1 MRLSP
6 RILHENASRVRSPA
20 SPTINIVV
28 PTVRWRPPTAG
39 RPPTTDC
46 SLGALTEQPKA
57 GCLVGACDYRRSM
70 REPPGV
76 ISVRL
81 AMSLDGYIADHDG
94 GYDWI
99 VPVPSPMLD
108 TGHQLPFDD
117 FLADIDVVVM
127 GRHCY
132 EQGQSQD
139 YISLGKQVIV
149 ATSITPASGPEGIQF
164 CDDVVNAVT
173 AARDRGNRCFL
184 FGGGVLVHS
193 FLAADAVDM
202 LTVGI
207 VPVLLGGGRPL
218 FPGEHPTINLRLTDY
233 TVRDG
238 KVRLVYQRR

>member
-1 MRLSP
+1 
-6 RILHENASRVRSPA
+6 V
-20 SPTINIVV
+20 
-28 PTVRWRPPTAG
+28 G
-39 RPPTTDC
+39 
-46 SLGALTEQPKA
+46 
-57 GCLVGACDYRRSM
+57 GACDYGRSM
-70 REPPGV
+70 GKPPGV

-81 AMSLDGYIADHDG
+81 AMSLDGYVADHDG

-117 FLADIDVVVM
+117 FLADVDLVVM

-132 EQGQSQD
+132 EQGQFRD
-139 YISLGKQVIV
+139 YLNLGKQVMV
-149 ATSITPASGPEGIQF
+149 ATSILPASGPQGVQF

-173 AARDRGNRCFL
+173 AARDVGKRCFL

-207 VPVLLGGGRPL
+207 VPVILGGGRPL

-233 TVRDG
+233 TVSEG

>member
-1 MRLSP
+1 MS
-6 RILHENASRVRSPA
+6 ES
-20 SPTINIVV
+20 
-28 PTVRWRPPTAG
+28 
-39 RPPTTDC
+39 
-46 SLGALTEQPKA
+46 
-57 GCLVGACDYRRSM
+57 
-70 REPPGV
+70 PGV

-108 TGHQLPFDD
+108 TAHQLPFDD
-117 FLADIDVVVM
+117 FLADIDIVVM

-139 YISLGKQVIV
+139 YLGLGKQVIV
-149 ATSITPASGPEGIQF
+149 AASTPPASAPEGVQF
-164 CDDVVNAVT
+164 CDDVVNTVT
-173 AARDRGNRCFL
+173 AAREQGYRCFV

-193 FLAADAVDM
+193 FLAADAVDR
-202 LTVGI
+202 LTIGI

-218 FPGEHPTINLRLTDY
+218 FPGGHPTINLRLIDY

>member
-1 MRLSP
+1 MS
-6 RILHENASRVRSPA
+6 ES
-20 SPTINIVV
+20 
-28 PTVRWRPPTAG
+28 
-39 RPPTTDC
+39 
-46 SLGALTEQPKA
+46 
-57 GCLVGACDYRRSM
+57 
-70 REPPGV
+70 PGV

-117 FLADIDVVVM
+117 FLADVDVVVM

-139 YISLGKQVIV
+139 YLSLGKQVIV
-149 ATSITPASGPEGIQF
+149 ATSIPPASGPESIQF

-193 FLAADAVDM
+193 FLAADAVDR

-218 FPGEHPTINLRLTDY
+218 FPGGHPTINLRLTDY